1 MVNGCILDGA
11 PSDAV
16 MSRFRARNDNQITS
30 LEMLAISM
38 GLTTFAPELCNRKVI
53 VWADNR
59 GAEVG
64 SRLVP
69 RCYGLA
75 AYSRLSVGYKQRDGK
90 GMGSLPS
97 GA

>member
-1 MVNGCILDGA
+1 
-11 PSDAV
+11 
-16 MSRFRARNDNQITS
+16 MSRFRARNDNQITL

-38 GLTTFAPELCNRKVI
+38 GLTTFAPELRKRKVI
-53 VWADNR
+53 VWGDNR

-64 SRLVP
+64 SQLEP

-75 AYSRLSVGYKQRDGK
+75 ACSCLSVGYEQRDGE
-90 GMGSLPS
+90 GMGSLPG